1 MVRDIAC
8 VKCNTNLGWLNEF
21 FREKAEQCKE
31 GTYSLLHC
39 SIILKDEHSQ
49 KVNER
54 WVDRDLL
61 DSATDSDITDSDPDE
76 DLDAYG
82 DEQPNAFNIG
92 RYEAMEFLNTNRNL
106 PMFRRLH
113 IRQFGAGAAA
123 PPPSAAAPAPAQAE

>member
-21 FREKAEQCKE
+21 YRDKAEQYKE

-39 SIILKDEHSQ
+39 SIILKDENSQ

-61 DSATDSDITDSDPDE
+61 DGSDVTDSDITDSDPDE
-76 DLDAYG
+76 DME
-82 DEQPNAFNIG
+82 EQPNAFNIG
-92 RYEAMEFLNTNRNL
+92 RYEAIEFLNTNRNL

-113 IRQFGAGAAA
+113 IRQFGAGGAA
-123 PPPSAAAPAPAQAE
+123 PPPPAAAPAAEQ

>member
-1 MVRDIAC
+1 M
-8 VKCNTNLGWLNEF
+8 
-21 FREKAEQCKE
+21 
-31 GTYSLLHC
+31 HC

-61 DSATDSDITDSDPDE
+61 DSATDSDITDSDPGEILFCLNFLFFKKSQMQLSFSDE

>member
-1 MVRDIAC
+1 MQ
-8 VKCNTNLGWLNEF
+8 LSF
-21 FREKAEQCKE
+21 
-31 GTYSLLHC
+31 S
-39 SIILKDEHSQ
+39 
-49 KVNER
+49 
-54 WVDRDLL
+54 
-61 DSATDSDITDSDPDE
+61 DE